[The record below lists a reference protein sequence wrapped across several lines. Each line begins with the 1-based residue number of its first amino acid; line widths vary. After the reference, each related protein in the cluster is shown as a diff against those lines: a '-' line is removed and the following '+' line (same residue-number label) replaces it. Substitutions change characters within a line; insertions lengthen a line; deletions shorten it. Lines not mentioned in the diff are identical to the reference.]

1 MEMKSPIVSDY
12 PLLTLFSVVILY
24 AGNKETLGEKMPE
37 SSGKFML
44 VETPDDKKPS
54 EYLVVEKPNGRKSLI
69 ELEKQNNYEEQ
80 RKKEIGSKCF
90 P

>member
-1 MEMKSPIVSDY
+1 MEAPIVSY
-12 PLLTLFSVVILY
+12 FSLLTLFSVIILN
-24 AGNKETLGEKMPE
+24 AGNKEALGEKMPE
-37 SSGKFML
+37 SSGNFML

-69 ELEKQNNYEEQ
+69 ELDKQTNNEEQ
-80 RKKEIGSKCF
+80 GKKEIGSKCF